1 MCTHY
6 MGFSRLALIATICCN
21 NCVRTLL
28 CHQSKITRFYRYLRT
43 DFNNFDQYIAQDKL
57 NLSSYSVVLSPFT
70 KYYTVFRLPSKRL
83 LWTKYYWLFAYK
95 WCFKFCSIGI
105 NKSEEFPAHRPPSCN
120 QQRWSALGCKPIH
133 ALSLS
138 IEQFLH
144 NESSVCIH
152 CTEYPFKVLSLKK
165 IVTYILQVR
174 IGFSPD
180 RSGWLVCRRAG
191 ETWYL
196 YCLSTW

>member
-138 IEQFLH
+138 PLNSFFTMNPRYVFIAQNTHSRYL
-144 NESSVCIH
+144 VW
-152 CTEYPFKVLSLKK
+152 KRLSL
-165 IVTYILQVR
+165 I
-174 IGFSPD
+174 FC
-180 RSGWLVCRRAG
+180 RS
-191 ETWYL
+191 E
-196 YCLSTW
+196 